1 MGRIQ
6 DHFHSLAP
14 DGKFTVLSWNTQKK
28 SKSSISKIFKQSR
41 RTFRNSNIVLL
52 LQEVPKWGGE
62 DGRCCSGLVL
72 QGFPNSDCSIALP
85 TGWVPFIRS
94 RASGLDWCGVV
105 CFSIIFISG
114 HNIPW
119 GVVRSSNMFDEIQ
132 KYINDCKTKYSRNM
146 CIHLGIDL
154 NICLDEHRDT
164 LGDLVGPVGYSC
176 EGRNTTHPRQ
186 AVACMLEFMQ
196 ENTFTAVNTCDLE
209 GDPSEAWTWSKSSGK
224 KKQIDYVLSNHTS
237 FGRGRPFTF
246 FNNKGQWESNILNNS
261 DHRLLVAEFRISASI
276 FPYYAAHG
284 PTTINYSINQG
295 RSTGISNNFA
305 LTKNWKPYD
314 ACEHDKYK
322 QSAISSFNNL
332 VRTGGDTIDSVG
344 ELIFNSSRSITFEC
358 SGAIRRKLVMNENME
373 VKRALFAL

>member
-1 MGRIQ
+1 
-6 DHFHSLAP
+6 
-14 DGKFTVLSWNTQKK
+14 
-28 SKSSISKIFKQSR
+28 
-41 RTFRNSNIVLL
+41 
-52 LQEVPKWGGE
+52 
-62 DGRCCSGLVL
+62 
-72 QGFPNSDCSIALP
+72 
-85 TGWVPFIRS
+85 
-94 RASGLDWCGVV
+94 
-105 CFSIIFISG
+105 
-114 HNIPW
+114 
-119 GVVRSSNMFDEIQ
+119 MFDEIQ

-237 FGRGRPFTF
+237 FCRGRPFTF

-276 FPYYAAHG
+276 SHTMQLMDLQQSSTQSIRDGARAFPTISLLLRIGNLTMHVN
-284 PTTINYSINQG
+284 TTNTNNQPFLG
-295 RSTGISNNFA
+295 STIWYGVVVTPLIQ
-305 LTKNWKPYD
+305 WG
-314 ACEHDKYK
+314 
-322 QSAISSFNNL
+322 SSFSTVADQSHSNAA
-332 VRTGGDTIDSVG
+332 G
-344 ELIFNSSRSITFEC
+344 
-358 SGAIRRKLVMNENME
+358 
-373 VKRALFAL
+373 